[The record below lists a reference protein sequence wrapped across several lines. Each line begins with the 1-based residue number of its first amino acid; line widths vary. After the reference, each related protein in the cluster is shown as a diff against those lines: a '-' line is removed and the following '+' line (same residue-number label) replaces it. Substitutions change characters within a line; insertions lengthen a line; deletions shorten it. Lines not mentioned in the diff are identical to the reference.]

1 MAGYRAIS
9 KIEKDCKKLHNKLAE
24 AGIVGFSSDTYYEMQ
39 QLQYSR
45 SVIRDHLKLMAIE
58 RARLKNVYKK
68 YEKLLTKDELDSKKG
83 KLVYE

>member
-45 SVIRDHLKLMAIE
+45 SVIRDHLKLMAKE
-58 RARLKNVYKK
+58 RARLKNVYKR

>member
-9 KIEKDCKKLHNKLAE
+9 KIEKDCKKLHNKLTE
-24 AGIVGFSSDTYYEMQ
+24 AGIVGFSSDTYYEMH

>member
-58 RARLKNVYKK
+58 RARLKNVYKR

>member
-9 KIEKDCKKLHNKLAE
+9 KIEKDCKKLHNKLVE
-24 AGIVGFSSDTYYEMQ
+24 AGVVGFATDTYYEMH

-45 SVIRDHLKLMAIE
+45 SVIRDHLKLMAKE
-58 RARLKNVYKK
+58 RARLRNVHKK
-68 YEKLLTKDELDSKKG
+68 YEKLLAKNELDSKKG

>member
-24 AGIVGFSSDTYYEMQ
+24 AGIVGFSSDTYYEMH

-45 SVIRDHLKLMAIE
+45 SVIRDHLKLMAKE
-58 RARLKNVYKK
+58 RVRLKNVYKK

>member
-9 KIEKDCKKLHNKLAE
+9 KIEKDCKKLHNKLTE
-24 AGIVGFSSDTYYEMQ
+24 AGVVGFATDTYYEMH

-45 SVIRDHLKLMAIE
+45 SVIRDHLKLMAKE
-58 RARLKNVYKK
+58 RARLRNVYKK
-68 YEKLLTKDELDSKKG
+68 YEKLLAKNELDSKKG

>member
-9 KIEKDCKKLHNKLAE
+9 KIEKDCKKLHNKLTE
-24 AGIVGFSSDTYYEMQ
+24 AGIVGFSSDTYYEMH

-45 SVIRDHLKLMAIE
+45 SVIRDHLKLMAKE

>member
-24 AGIVGFSSDTYYEMQ
+24 AGVVGFATDTYYEMH

-45 SVIRDHLKLMAIE
+45 GVIRDHLKLMARE

-68 YEKLLTKDELDSKKG
+68 YEKLLAKNGLDSKKG